1 MYAARLA
8 VMYVARSGGGGC
20 VGGARPTDCQCSH
33 MEGGGEVS
41 VCMGARRKERGN
53 GKSEKWNK
61 MEEEGDREGEQRE
74 KGTERE
80 MYSLFS
86 LPPFFYTYTTQFFQ
100 CRLGFSE
107 KPPTEDVDYSATVT
121 YITFRQTEDNDS
133 PHLSHTI
140 LTIIII

>member
-1 MYAARLA
+1 MVVL
-8 VMYVARSGGGGC
+8 GGHALLI
-20 VGGARPTDCQCSH
+20 VSAHIWR
-33 MEGGGEVS
+33 GGEMS
-41 VCMGARRKERGN
+41 VCMGAQRKERGN

-86 LPPFFYTYTTQFFQ
+86 LPPFFYTYTIQFFQ
-100 CRLGFSE
+100 RRFGFSE

-121 YITFRQTEDNDS
+121 YITFRQRRTMTARTCHTPYS
-133 PHLSHTI
+133 P
-140 LTIIII
+140 IIIV

>member
-1 MYAARLA
+1 M
-8 VMYVARSGGGGC
+8 
-20 VGGARPTDCQCSH
+20 
-33 MEGGGEVS
+33 S
-41 VCMGARRKERGN
+41 VCMGAQRKERGN

-86 LPPFFYTYTTQFFQ
+86 LPPFFLHVHYSVFSASTRFFGEAADRG
-100 CRLGFSE
+100 CRLLRYCNIYNVQ
-107 KPPTEDVDYSATVT
+107 T
-121 YITFRQTEDNDS
+121 TEDNDS

-140 LTIIII
+140 LTHYHSIKNEERRLCQILHSAFPGHLSECHCR

>member
-1 MYAARLA
+1 MWRGVAAAA
-8 VMYVARSGGGGC
+8 VVVLGGHALLI
-20 VGGARPTDCQCSH
+20 VSAHIWR
-33 MEGGGEVS
+33 GGEMS
-41 VCMGARRKERGN
+41 VCMGAQRKERGN

-61 MEEEGDREGEQRE
+61 MEEEGGREGEQRE

-100 CRLGFSE
+100 RRLGFSE

-121 YITFRQTEDNDS
+121 YITFRQRRTMTARTCHTPYS
-133 PHLSHTI
+133 P
-140 LTIIII
+140 IIIV